1 MDIKVSE
8 IQSTAVDPRVM
19 PELTK
24 KQSQV
29 ILPVQQSGKSSSGN
43 KTAKDTEET
52 AAKVQDY
59 LQMLNISLNF
69 KVGDKGG
76 TVVQVV
82 NKDTGEV
89 IRQIPSESLVKARQK
104 LEELRGLLF
113 EGQAC
118 RNGTLNV

>member
-8 IQSTAVDPRVM
+8 IQSTVVDPRVM

-29 ILPVQQSGKSSSGN
+29 IPPVQQSGKSSSGN
-43 KTAKDTEET
+43 KSAKDTEET

-59 LQMLNISLNF
+59 LQDLNISLNF
-69 KVGDKGG
+69 KVENKTGE

-82 NKDTGEV
+82 DKDTGEV
-89 IRQIPSESLVKARQK
+89 IRQIPSESLIKARQK

-113 EGQAC
+113 EGQ
-118 RNGTLNV
+118 V